1 MATMHLLLTEA
12 AQVDSG
18 DTAWIIVCTALVLLM
33 TPGLAFFYAGMVRSK
48 HALGMIMQSFVTIAI
63 VSVTWVLVGYS
74 LAFDH
79 DAGGGLVGGLHLAGL
94 THAEVAVPGMDLT
107 IPPLAFVTFQLMFAI
122 LTAALISGAS
132 ADRMRFGAFVTF
144 ITIWS
149 VVVYAPLAHWAW
161 SPEGW
166 LNKAGLLD
174 FAGGTVVEI
183 CSGASALAL
192 ALVIGPRRGW
202 PREMMAPHNLP
213 LALIGA
219 GLLWFGWIGFNAG
232 SALSAGYLAA
242 NAALATQLSG
252 VGGMIGWLVL
262 EKRLTTKATTLGA
275 ASGAVAG
282 LVAITPAAGFLSPL
296 PALLLGVTVR
306 RRQPVRDTAKVPI
319 QVRRL
324 ARRRCRPLRRRR
336 HRHPLRRLCSL
347 RRRSTPRSN
356 TRACCS
362 AAVSPSSDV
371 RASACSRQRP
381 SHSPPPTRSRG
392 FCVPRSACGSRA
404 TKKPKVSTPAS
415 TPRPRT
421 SSPPPP
427 VWEGFPDEA
436 HHRDRQAVQGG

>member
-1 MATMHLLLTEA
+1 MHLLLTEA

-33 TPGLAFFYAGMVRSK
+33 TPGLAFFYAGLVRSK

-79 DAGGGLVGGLHLAGL
+79 DAFGGLIGGFDMAGL
-94 THAEVAVPGMDLT
+94 THAEVAVPGMHLT
-107 IPPLAFVTFQLMFAI
+107 VPPLAFVAFQLMFAI

-161 SPEGW
+161 SPQGW
-166 LNKAGLLD
+166 LHKVGLLD

-213 LALIGA
+213 LALLGA

-242 NAALATQLSG
+242 SAALATHLSG

-262 EKRLTTKATTLGA
+262 EKRLTSKATTLGA

-296 PALLLGVTVR
+296 PALLLGVIAGAVSLF
-306 RRQPVRDTAKVPI
+306 AI
-319 QVRRL
+319 RL
-324 ARRRCRPLRRRR
+324 KFRFKYDD
-336 HRHPLRRLCSL
+336 SL
-347 RRRSTPRSN
+347 DVVAVHYVGGVIGTLFVGLF
-356 TRACCS
+356 AA
-362 AAVSPSSDV
+362 AAVNPAVTHQGLLLGGGLTQLGRQGVGVLAATAFAFTATYAIAWVLRATIGLRVTPDEETEGLDSSQHAEAAYEFTATSSLG
-371 RASACSRQRP
+371 RAS
-381 SHSPPPTRSRG
+381 
-392 FCVPRSACGSRA
+392 
-404 TKKPKVSTPAS
+404 
-415 TPRPRT
+415 
-421 SSPPPP
+421 
-427 VWEGFPDEA
+427 
-436 HHRDRQAVQGG
+436 

>member
-1 MATMHLLLTEA
+1 MTTMHLLLTET

-48 HALGMIMQSFVTIAI
+48 HALGMIMQSFMTIAI

-79 DAGGGLVGGLHLAGL
+79 DAFGGLIGGLDMAGL
-94 THAEVAVPGMDLT
+94 THAEVAVPGLHLT
-107 IPPLAFVTFQLMFAI
+107 VPPLAFVAFQLMFAI

-149 VVVYAPLAHWAW
+149 VVVYAPLAHWTW

-166 LNKAGLLD
+166 LHKAGLLD

-213 LALIGA
+213 LALLGA

-242 NAALATQLSG
+242 SAALATHLSG

-262 EKRLTTKATTLGA
+262 EKRLTRKATTLGA

-296 PALLLGVTVR
+296 PALLLGATAGTVSLFAIR
-306 RRQPVRDTAKVPI
+306 LKFRFKYDDSLDVVAVHYVGGVIGTLFVGLFAAAAVNPAVKHQGLLLGGGLT
-319 QVRRL
+319 QL
-324 ARRRCRPLRRRR
+324 ARQGVGVL
-336 HRHPLRRLCSL
+336 
-347 RRRSTPRSN
+347 
-356 TRACCS
+356 
-362 AAVSPSSDV
+362 AATAFAFTATYAIAWVL
-371 RASACSRQRP
+371 
-381 SHSPPPTRSRG
+381 
-392 FCVPRSACGSRA
+392 RA
-404 TKKPKVSTPAS
+404 TIGLRVTPDEESEGLDSSQHAE
-415 TPRPRT
+415 TAYEFTTT
-421 SSPPPP
+421 SSLGR
-427 VWEGFPDEA
+427 VS
-436 HHRDRQAVQGG
+436 

>member
-1 MATMHLLLTEA
+1 MTTMHLLTEA
-12 AQVDSG
+12 AQVNSG

-33 TPGLAFFYAGMVRSK
+33 TPGLAFFYAGLVRSK
-48 HALGMIMQSFVTIAI
+48 HALAMIMQSFVTIAI

-74 LAFDH
+74 LAFDR
-79 DAGGGLVGGLHLAGL
+79 DAFGGLIGGLDMAGL
-94 THAEVAVPGMDLT
+94 THAEVAVPGMHLT
-107 IPPLAFVTFQLMFAI
+107 VPPLAFVAFQLMFAI

-166 LNKAGLLD
+166 LHKAGLLD

-213 LALIGA
+213 LTMLGA

-242 NAALATQLSG
+242 SAALATHLSG
-252 VGGMIGWLVL
+252 VGGMIGWLLL
-262 EKRLTTKATTLGA
+262 EKRATGKATTLGA

-282 LVAITPAAGFLSPL
+282 LVAITPAAGVLSPL
-296 PALLLGVTVR
+296 PALLLGCI
-306 RRQPVRDTAKVPI
+306 AGAAALLAI
-319 QVRRL
+319 RL
-324 ARRRCRPLRRRR
+324 KFRFRYDD
-336 HRHPLRRLCSL
+336 SL
-347 RRRSTPRSN
+347 DVVAIHYVGGVIGMLFIGCLLYT
-356 TRACCS
+356 
-362 AAVSPSSDV
+362 SP
-371 RASACSRQRP
+371 
-381 SHSPPPTRSRG
+381 
-392 FCVPRSACGSRA
+392 
-404 TKKPKVSTPAS
+404 
-415 TPRPRT
+415 
-421 SSPPPP
+421 
-427 VWEGFPDEA
+427 
-436 HHRDRQAVQGG
+436 

>member
-48 HALGMIMQSFVTIAI
+48 HALGMIMQSFVTIAV

-79 DAGGGLVGGLHLAGL
+79 DVAGGLVGGLHLAGL

-107 IPPLAFVTFQLMFAI
+107 VPPLAFVAFQLMFAI

-144 ITIWS
+144 IAIWS
-149 VVVYAPLAHWAW
+149 VVVYAPLAHWTW

-166 LNKAGLLD
+166 LHKAGLLD

-192 ALVIGPRRGW
+192 ALVLGPRRGW

-213 LALIGA
+213 LALLGA

-242 NAALATQLSG
+242 SAALATHLSG

-262 EKRLTTKATTLGA
+262 EKRLAGKATTLGA

-296 PALLLGVTVR
+296 PALLLGATAGAVSLFAIRLKFRFKYDDSLDVVAVHYVGGVIGTLFVGLFAAVAVNPAVTHEGLLLGGGLS
-306 RRQPVRDTAKVPI
+306 Q
-319 QVRRL
+319 L
-324 ARRRCRPLRRRR
+324 ARQGVGVL
-336 HRHPLRRLCSL
+336 
-347 RRRSTPRSN
+347 
-356 TRACCS
+356 
-362 AAVSPSSDV
+362 AATVF
-371 RASACSRQRP
+371 AFTA
-381 SHSPPPTRSRG
+381 TY
-392 FCVPRSACGSRA
+392 AIAWILRA
-404 TKKPKVSTPAS
+404 TIGLRVTPDEESDGLDSSQHAENAYEF
-415 TPRPRT
+415 TAT
-421 SSPPPP
+421 SSLGR
-427 VWEGFPDEA
+427 VS
-436 HHRDRQAVQGG
+436 

>member
-1 MATMHLLLTEA
+1 MRLLLHA
-12 AQVDSG
+12 APVDAG

-79 DAGGGLVGGLHLAGL
+79 DAGGGLIGGLHLAGL
-94 THAEVAVPGMDLT
+94 THAEIAVPGMDLT
-107 IPPLAFVTFQLMFAI
+107 IPPLAFVAFQLMFAI

-144 ITIWS
+144 IAIWS
-149 VVVYAPLAHWAW
+149 VVVYAPIAHWTW

-166 LNKAGLLD
+166 LHKAGLLD

-213 LALIGA
+213 LTLLGT

-232 SALSAGYLAA
+232 SALTAGNLAA
-242 NAALATQLSG
+242 SAALVTHLSG

-262 EKRLTTKATTLGA
+262 EKRITGKATTLGGA
-275 ASGAVAG
+275 TGAVAG

-296 PALLLGVTVR
+296 PALLLGVIAGAVCLF
-306 RRQPVRDTAKVPI
+306 AI
-319 QVRRL
+319 RL
-324 ARRRCRPLRRRR
+324 KFRFKYDD
-336 HRHPLRRLCSL
+336 SL
-347 RRRSTPRSN
+347 DVVAVHYVGGVIGTLFVGLF
-356 TRACCS
+356 AA
-362 AAVSPSSDV
+362 AAVNPAV
-371 RASACSRQRP
+371 THQGLLLGGGLTQMAHQGLGVLAA
-381 SHSPPPTRSRG
+381 TAFAFTATYAIAWG
-392 FCVPRSACGSRA
+392 LRA
-404 TKKPKVSTPAS
+404 TIGLRVKPDEESEGLDSSQHAESAYEFTATS
-415 TPRPRT
+415 SLGRT
-421 SSPPPP
+421 S
-427 VWEGFPDEA
+427 
-436 HHRDRQAVQGG
+436 R

>member
-1 MATMHLLLTEA
+1 MHLLLTEA

-296 PALLLGVTVR
+296 PALLLGVTAGAVSLF
-306 RRQPVRDTAKVPI
+306 AI
-319 QVRRL
+319 RL
-324 ARRRCRPLRRRR
+324 KFRFKYDD
-336 HRHPLRRLCSL
+336 SL
-347 RRRSTPRSN
+347 DVVAVHYVGGVIGTLFVGLF
-356 TRACCS
+356 AA
-362 AAVSPSSDV
+362 AAVNPAV
-371 RASACSRQRP
+371 KHQGLLLGGGLTQLGRQGVGVLAA
-381 SHSPPPTRSRG
+381 TA
-392 FCVPRSACGSRA
+392 FAFTATYAIAWVLRA
-404 TKKPKVSTPAS
+404 TIGLRVTRDEEAEGLDSSQHAEAAYEFTA
-415 TPRPRT
+415 T
-421 SSPPPP
+421 SSLGR
-427 VWEGFPDEA
+427 VS
-436 HHRDRQAVQGG
+436 

>member
-33 TPGLAFFYAGMVRSK
+33 TPGLAFFYAGLVRSK

-79 DAGGGLVGGLHLAGL
+79 DAFGGLIGGLDMAGL
-94 THAEVAVPGMDLT
+94 THAEVAVPGMHLT
-107 IPPLAFVTFQLMFAI
+107 VPPLAFVAFQLMFAI

-166 LNKAGLLD
+166 LHKAGLLD

-213 LALIGA
+213 LALLGA

-242 NAALATQLSG
+242 SAALATHLSG

-262 EKRLTTKATTLGA
+262 EKRLTSKATTLGA

-296 PALLLGVTVR
+296 PALLLGVIAGAVSLFAIRLKFRFKYDDSLDVVAVHYVGGVIGTLFVGLFAAAAVNPAVKH
-306 RRQPVRDTAKVPI
+306 QGLLLGGGLT
-319 QVRRL
+319 QL
-324 ARRRCRPLRRRR
+324 ARQGVGVL
-336 HRHPLRRLCSL
+336 
-347 RRRSTPRSN
+347 
-356 TRACCS
+356 
-362 AAVSPSSDV
+362 AATAFAFTATYAIAWVL
-371 RASACSRQRP
+371 
-381 SHSPPPTRSRG
+381 
-392 FCVPRSACGSRA
+392 RA
-404 TKKPKVSTPAS
+404 TIGLRVTPDEESEGLDSSQHAEAAYEF
-415 TPRPRT
+415 TAT
-421 SSPPPP
+421 SSLGR
-427 VWEGFPDEA
+427 VS
-436 HHRDRQAVQGG
+436 

>member
-1 MATMHLLLTEA
+1 MHLLLTEV

-33 TPGLAFFYAGMVRSK
+33 TPGLAFFYAGLVRSK

-79 DAGGGLVGGLHLAGL
+79 DAFGGLIGGLDMAGL

-107 IPPLAFVTFQLMFAI
+107 VPPLAFVAFQLMFAI

-166 LNKAGLLD
+166 LHKAGLLD

-213 LALIGA
+213 LALLGA

-242 NAALATQLSG
+242 SAALATHLSG

-262 EKRLTTKATTLGA
+262 EKRLTRKATTLGA

-296 PALLLGVTVR
+296 PALLLGVIAGAVSLFAIRLKFRFKYDDSLDVVAVHYVGGVIGTLFVGLFAAAAVNPAVKH
-306 RRQPVRDTAKVPI
+306 QGLLLGGGLT
-319 QVRRL
+319 QL
-324 ARRRCRPLRRRR
+324 ARQGVGVL
-336 HRHPLRRLCSL
+336 
-347 RRRSTPRSN
+347 
-356 TRACCS
+356 
-362 AAVSPSSDV
+362 AATAFAFTATYAIAWVL
-371 RASACSRQRP
+371 
-381 SHSPPPTRSRG
+381 
-392 FCVPRSACGSRA
+392 RA
-404 TKKPKVSTPAS
+404 TIGLRVTPDEESEGLDSSQHAEAAYEF
-415 TPRPRT
+415 TAT
-421 SSPPPP
+421 SSLGR
-427 VWEGFPDEA
+427 VS
-436 HHRDRQAVQGG
+436 